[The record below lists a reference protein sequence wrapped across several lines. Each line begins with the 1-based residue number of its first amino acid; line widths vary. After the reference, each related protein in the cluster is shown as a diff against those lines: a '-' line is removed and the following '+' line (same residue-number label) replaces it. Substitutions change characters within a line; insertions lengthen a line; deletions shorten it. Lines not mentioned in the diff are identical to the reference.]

1 MSHSV
6 FIKSFQAVLLATA
19 VLATSNASADIVISG
34 PRIIYPQSQK
44 DVVVNLD
51 NHGTKPLLVQTW
63 LDDGRDGV
71 NPEELKLPFIIT
83 PPVSRIDPKKGQ
95 SVRITYTGTPLPQD
109 RESLF
114 WFNVL
119 EIPPKSKAADKEN
132 LNQLQLA
139 FRTRIKF
146 FYRPD
151 GLKGS
156 AGEAAEHLTWTQ
168 KKEGNAVKLVAHNN
182 SPYNVSVSAVPI
194 KASQK
199 TYDVDHKAVPPFS
212 DTTMPVKGLA
222 SAVNGKVEFD
232 SINDYGG
239 TDHHEAGLKQST
251 L

>member
-1 MSHSV
+1 MSRLV
-6 FIKSFQAVLLATA
+6 FGKGLKATLLATA
-19 VLATSNASADIVISG
+19 FLCASNVKADIVISG
-34 PRIIYPQSQK
+34 TRIVYTQSSK

-71 NPEELKLPFIIT
+71 NPQELKLPFIIT

-119 EIPPKSKAADKEN
+119 EIPPKSKNVDKEN

-146 FYRPD
+146 FFRPD
-151 GLKGS
+151 GLKGTP
-156 AGEAAEHLTWTQ
+156 GDAAKGLTWTQ
-168 KKEGNAVKLVAHNN
+168 KKDGNAIKLVAHNS
-182 SPYNVSVSAVPI
+182 SPYNISVSTVTFKTGP
-194 KASQK
+194 K
-199 TYDVDHKAVPPFS
+199 TYEVIHQAVAPFS
-212 DTTMPVKGLA
+212 DAVMTIKGLA
-222 SAVNGKVEFD
+222 SVENGSVEYD
-232 SINDYGG
+232 AINDYGG
-239 TDHHEAGLKQST
+239 TDHYETGIK
-251 L
+251 

>member
-1 MSHSV
+1 MC
-6 FIKSFQAVLLATA
+6 A
-19 VLATSNASADIVISG
+19 SNAKADIVISG
-34 PRIIYPQSQK
+34 TRIVYTQSSK

-71 NPEELKLPFIIT
+71 NPQELKLPFIIT

-119 EIPPKSKAADKEN
+119 EIPPKSKNVDKEN

-146 FYRPD
+146 FFRPD
-151 GLKGS
+151 GLKGTP
-156 AGEAAEHLTWTQ
+156 GDAAKGLTWTQ
-168 KKEGNAVKLVAHNN
+168 KKDGNAIKLVAHNS
-182 SPYNVSVSAVPI
+182 SPYNISVSTVTFKTGP
-194 KASQK
+194 K
-199 TYDVDHKAVPPFS
+199 TYEVIHQAVAPFS
-212 DTTMPVKGLA
+212 DAVMTIKGLA
-222 SAVNGKVEFD
+222 SVENGSVEYD
-232 SINDYGG
+232 AINDYGG
-239 TDHHEAGLKQST
+239 TDHYETGLK
-251 L
+251 

>member
-1 MSHSV
+1 MSRLV
-6 FIKSFQAVLLATA
+6 FDKGLKATLLATA
-19 VLATSNASADIVISG
+19 FLCASNAKADIVISG
-34 PRIIYPQSQK
+34 TRIVYTQSSK

-71 NPEELKLPFIIT
+71 NPQELKLPFIIT

-119 EIPPKSKAADKEN
+119 EIPPKSKNVDKEN

-146 FYRPD
+146 FFRPD
-151 GLKGS
+151 GLKGTP
-156 AGEAAEHLTWTQ
+156 GDAAKGLTWTQ
-168 KKEGNAVKLVAHNN
+168 KKDGNAIKLVAHNS
-182 SPYNVSVSAVPI
+182 SPYNISVSTVTFKTGP
-194 KASQK
+194 K
-199 TYDVDHKAVPPFS
+199 TYEVIHQAVAPFS
-212 DTTMPVKGLA
+212 DAVMTIKGLA
-222 SAVNGKVEFD
+222 SVENGSVEYD
-232 SINDYGG
+232 AINDYGG
-239 TDHHEAGLKQST
+239 TDHYETGLK
-251 L
+251 

>member
-6 FIKSFQAVLLATA
+6 LMKGFKAALLVTA
-19 VLATSNASADIVISG
+19 FLSASNVHADIVISG
-34 PRIIYPQSQK
+34 TRIVYLQSSK

-71 NPEELKLPFIIT
+71 NPQELKLPFIIT
-83 PPVSRIDPKKGQ
+83 PPVSRVDPKKGQ

-109 RESLF
+109 RESLY

-146 FYRPD
+146 FFRPD
-151 GLKGS
+151 GLKGTP
-156 AGEAAEHLTWTQ
+156 GEAAENLTWTQ
-168 KKEGNAVKLVAHNN
+168 KKEGNAITLVAHNN
-182 SPYNVSVSAVPI
+182 SPYNVAVSMVTI
-194 KASQK
+194 KTSQK
-199 TYDVDHKAVPPFS
+199 IYDVVHQAVQPFS
-212 DTTMPVKGLA
+212 DATMAVKGLT
-222 SAVNGKVEFD
+222 SAVNGSVQFD
-232 SINDYGG
+232 TINDYGG
-239 TDHHEAGLKQST
+239 TDHHEARLK
-251 L
+251 